1 MTRTVPPARSL
12 PEDINAFLLILRR
25 GSNDVTII
33 HKVSSDGEFIRID
46 VRCCQFVFIRYLL
59 FEFSMK
65 CKTVSSIND
74 KQRETC

>member
-1 MTRTVPPARSL
+1 MLTVESLKCLCPEHSSPWMCRMTRTVPPARSL

-46 VRCCQFVFIRYLL
+46 V
-59 FEFSMK
+59 
-65 CKTVSSIND
+65 
-74 KQRETC
+74 